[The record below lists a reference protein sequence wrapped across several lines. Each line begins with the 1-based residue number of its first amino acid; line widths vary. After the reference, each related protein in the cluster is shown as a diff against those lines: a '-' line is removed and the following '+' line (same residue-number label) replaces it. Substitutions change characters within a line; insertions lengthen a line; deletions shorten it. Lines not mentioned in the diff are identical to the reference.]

1 MGTPY
6 VKEPK
11 TPKVKAPKTVTYH
24 KTHTLKIMN
33 TPCKFEA
40 VLHPDGVQFEID
52 GLCLIPVSLPPK
64 EMLSMEK
71 RVAKDGES
79 GHVTDLVWGEEVTV
93 TKDPEKGW
101 VYVTPTV

>member
-1 MGTPY
+1 M
-6 VKEPK
+6 K
-11 TPKVKAPKTVTYH
+11 TPENVTYH
-24 KTHTLKIMN
+24 KTHTAIIMGS
-33 TPCKFEA
+33 PCKFEA

-64 EMLSMEK
+64 EMLSLEK
-71 RVAKDGES
+71 RIAEDVRS
-79 GHVTDLVWGEEVTV
+79 GGVTDLVWGEEVTV